1 MKEKQDSNVKRDIE
15 GMGVPE
21 IKYGDSVCFVQHV
34 ASALWLTYKAQDAK
48 SARLGPLKRKV
59 MFGWFLITWKMNVRC
74 ITVFYHSTN
83 VAIVS
88 LIVLCSF
95 IENDVNMPL

>member
-1 MKEKQDSNVKRDIE
+1 
-15 GMGVPE
+15 MGVPE

-59 MFGWFLITWKMNVRC
+59 MFFVCLFQLLVI
-74 ITVFYHSTN
+74 S
-83 VAIVS
+83 
-88 LIVLCSF
+88 
-95 IENDVNMPL
+95 